1 MATHRALRLHAQ
13 EEEEPHADRS
23 VSKEGHLSG
32 WVVYSTNRKAIVTC
46 GPRTFGRAPNMAD
59 IEAPLQLVS

>member
-1 MATHRALRLHAQ
+1 MILSLHRPQPQQ

-59 IEAPLQLVS
+59 IEERRSS